1 MQSPKARSHS
11 SSWERSPADRLSGCR
26 ARASLVKLTKF
37 LLVAL
42 TQIAAVAHQPTAIPP
57 EIVVVPSGA
66 LRLKALLWLPDNGG
80 PFPAVLFNHG
90 SGSSDAMHTGPF
102 VITEAAERLGPIFV
116 KHGYALLYL
125 FRRGQGLS
133 ADQGDFMQKLL
144 QREKMA
150 NGDEAR
156 KGLQLRL
163 LRPADHLDDVIA
175 GLSFLTKL
183 PRVDANRVA
192 IAGHSFG
199 GQLTLLAAERD
210 SSVRAAVTFGAAAGS
225 WEDWPE
231 LRESLL
237 RAVRKT
243 SAPLMLIHASND
255 YSTAPGNSM
264 AAERKRMGKPQILKI
279 YSPEGKTPEE
289 GHNFVYSA
297 VDRWET
303 DVFKFLDANVR

>member
-1 MQSPKARSHS
+1 
-11 SSWERSPADRLSGCR
+11 L
-26 ARASLVKLTKF
+26 RASLVKLTKF

-42 TQIAAVAHQPTAIPP
+42 TQIAAVAHQPTAITS

-66 LRLKALLWLPDNGG
+66 LRLKALLWLPENGG

-116 KHGYALLYL
+116 KHGYAFLYL

-133 ADQGDFMQKLL
+133 ADQGDFMPKLL

-150 NGDEAR
+150 NGEEAR

-163 LRPADHLDDVIA
+163 LTTDHLNDVIA
-175 GLSFLTKL
+175 GLSFLKKL
-183 PRVDANRVA
+183 SHVDANRIA

-210 SSVRAAVTFGAAAGS
+210 SSVRAAVTLGAAAGS

-231 LRESLL
+231 LRERLL
-237 RAVRKT
+237 SAVRKT

-255 YSTAPGNSM
+255 YSTAPGNAM
-264 AAERKRMGKPQILKI
+264 AAERKRMGKPQVLKI
-279 YSPEGKTPEE
+279 YPAIGKTSEE

>member
-1 MQSPKARSHS
+1 M
-11 SSWERSPADRLSGCR
+11 
-26 ARASLVKLTKF
+26 RASLVKLPKF

-42 TQIAAVAHQPTAIPP
+42 TQIAGAAHQSTAITP

-66 LRLKALLWLPDNGG
+66 LQLKALLWLPENGG

-102 VITEAAERLGPIFV
+102 TITEAAERLGPIFV
-116 KHGYALLYL
+116 KHGYAFLYL

-133 ADQGDFMQKLL
+133 ADQGDFMQRLL

-150 NGDEAR
+150 NGEEAR
-156 KGLQLRL
+156 KNLQFRL
-163 LRPADHLDDVIA
+163 LTTDHLDDVTA

-183 PRVDANRVA
+183 PCINANRIA

-199 GQLTLLAAERD
+199 GQLSLLAAERD
-210 SSVRAAVTFGAAAGS
+210 NRLRAAVTFGAAAGS

-231 LRESLL
+231 LRQRLL
-237 RAVRKT
+237 SAVRMT
-243 SAPLMLIHASND
+243 SAPLMLIHAASD
-255 YSTAPGNSM
+255 YSTAPGNAM
-264 AAERKRMGKPQILKI
+264 ATGCKRINRPQVLKI
-279 YSPEGKTPEE
+279 YSAVGKTSEE

>member
-1 MQSPKARSHS
+1 
-11 SSWERSPADRLSGCR
+11 LR
-26 ARASLVKLTKF
+26 ALLVKLTAF

-42 TQIAAVAHQPTAIPP
+42 TQIAAATHPPTAIAP

-66 LRLKALLWLPDNGG
+66 LQLKALLWLPENGG
-80 PFPAVLFNHG
+80 HFPAVLFNHG
-90 SGSSDAMHTGPF
+90 SGSSDGMHTGPV

-116 KHGYALLYL
+116 KHGYAFLYL

-144 QREKMA
+144 RREKMA
-150 NGDEAR
+150 NGEEAR
-156 KGLQLRL
+156 KSLQFRL
-163 LRPADHLDDVIA
+163 LTTDHLDDVIA

-183 PRVDANRVA
+183 PRVDTNRIA

-199 GQLTLLAAERD
+199 GQLSLLAAERD
-210 SSVRAAVTFGAAAGS
+210 DRVRAAVTFGAAAGS

-231 LRESLL
+231 LRERLL
-237 RAVRKT
+237 SAVRKT
-243 SAPLMLIHASND
+243 NVPLMLIHASND
-255 YSTAPGNSM
+255 YSTAPGTAM
-264 AAERKRMGKPQILKI
+264 AAERKRISKPLLLKI
-279 YSPEGKTPEE
+279 YPAVGKTPEE

-303 DVFKFLDANVR
+303 DVFEFLDANVR

>member
-1 MQSPKARSHS
+1 VQLP
-11 SSWERSPADRLSGCR
+11 
-26 ARASLVKLTKF
+26 KF

-42 TQIAAVAHQPTAIPP
+42 TQIATAAHQSTDIKP

-66 LRLKALLWLPDNGG
+66 LQLKALLWLPENGG

-102 VITEAAERLGPIFV
+102 MITEAAEKLGPIFL
-116 KHGYALLYL
+116 KHGYAFLYL

-150 NGDEAR
+150 NGEEAR
-156 KGLQLRL
+156 KSLQFRL
-163 LRPADHLDDVIA
+163 LTTDHLTDVVA

-183 PRVDANRVA
+183 PRVDANRIA
-192 IAGHSFG
+192 MAGHSFG
-199 GQLTLLAAERD
+199 GQLSLLAAERD
-210 SSVRAAVTFGAAAGS
+210 NRVCAAVTFGAAAGS

-231 LRESLL
+231 LRQRLL
-237 RAVRKT
+237 SAVRKT
-243 SAPLMLIHASND
+243 SAPLMFIHAAND
-255 YSTAPGNSM
+255 YSTAPGDAM
-264 AAERKRMGKPQILKI
+264 AAERKRINRPQVLKI
-279 YSPEGKTPEE
+279 YSAVGKTSEE

-297 VDRWET
+297 VDHWET

>member
-1 MQSPKARSHS
+1 
-11 SSWERSPADRLSGCR
+11 
-26 ARASLVKLTKF
+26 VKLTTF
-37 LLVAL
+37 LLVSL
-42 TQIAAVAHQPTAIPP
+42 TQIAAVAHQPKAITP

-66 LRLKALLWLPDNGG
+66 LQLKALLWLPDNGG

-102 VITEAAERLGPIFV
+102 MITEAAERLGPIFA
-116 KHGYALLYL
+116 KHGYAFLYL

-133 ADQGDFMQKLL
+133 ADQGDFMQDLL

-150 NGDEAR
+150 NGEEAR
-156 KGLQLRL
+156 KNLQLRL
-163 LRPADHLDDVIA
+163 LTTDHLDDVIA
-175 GLSFLTKL
+175 GLSFLKKL
-183 PRVDANRVA
+183 SRVDASRLA

-199 GQLTLLAAERD
+199 GQLSLLAAERD
-210 SSVRAAVTFGAAAGS
+210 NRVRAAVTFGAAAGS

-231 LRESLL
+231 LRQLL
-237 RAVRKT
+237 LGAVRKT

-255 YSTAPGNSM
+255 YSTAPGNVM
-264 AAERKRMGKPQILKI
+264 AAERKRISKPQLLKI
-279 YSPEGKTPEE
+279 YPAIGKTSEE

-303 DVFKFLDANVR
+303 GVFKFLDANVR

>member
-1 MQSPKARSHS
+1 LRV
-11 SSWERSPADRLSGCR
+11 
-26 ARASLVKLTKF
+26 SLVRLTKL

-42 TQIAAVAHQPTAIPP
+42 TQIAAAAHQPAAITPQ
-57 EIVVVPSGA
+57 IVVVPSGA
-66 LRLKALLWLPDNGG
+66 LQLKALLWLPEDGG

-102 VITEAAERLGPIFV
+102 VITESAEKLGPIFV
-116 KHGYALLYL
+116 KHGYAFLYL

-144 QREKMA
+144 QREKLA
-150 NGDEAR
+150 KGEEAR
-156 KGLQLRL
+156 KSLQFRL
-163 LRPADHLDDVIA
+163 LTTDHLDDVIA
-175 GLSFLTKL
+175 GLSFLKNF
-183 PRVDANRVA
+183 PCVDANRIA

-199 GQLTLLAAERD
+199 GQLSLLAAEREN
-210 SSVRAAVTFGAAAGS
+210 SVRAAITFGAAAGS

-231 LRESLL
+231 LRQRLL
-237 RAVRKT
+237 SAVRKT

-255 YSTAPGNSM
+255 YSITPGNTM
-264 AAERKRMGKPQILKI
+264 AAERKRISKPQVLKI
-279 YSPEGKTPEE
+279 YPAVGKTPEE